1 MYGPGRRTAPAWELG
16 IEALEQVV
24 VPEHLENLGGGGE
37 KKKRNH
43 QYSTV
48 RTLGYLYA
56 SHRTSGT
63 LDLFHLIH

>member
-1 MYGPGRRTAPAWELG
+1 M
-16 IEALEQVV
+16 EALEQVV
-24 VPEHLENLGGGGE
+24 VPGHLENLGGKK

-63 LDLFHLIH
+63 LIFFHLIH